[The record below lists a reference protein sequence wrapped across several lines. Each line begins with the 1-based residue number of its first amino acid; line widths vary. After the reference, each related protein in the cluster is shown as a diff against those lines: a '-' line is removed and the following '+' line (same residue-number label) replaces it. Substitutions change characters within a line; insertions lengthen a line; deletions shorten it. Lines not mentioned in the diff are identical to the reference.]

1 MLSLIE
7 YIIPLNTGGI
17 FMTDSFFYETGR
29 EKIAQ
34 QNMQFSII
42 HLRPRR
48 TPDEKETE
56 KAAISNQLFEIF
68 SKYPHAC
75 V

>member
-42 HLRPRR
+42 HLRPRC
-48 TPDEKETE
+48 TQDEKETI
-56 KAAISNQLFEIF
+56 KAALSHQLFEIF

>member
-1 MLSLIE
+1 
-7 YIIPLNTGGI
+7 
-17 FMTDSFFYETGR
+17 MTDSFFYETGR

-34 QNMQFSII
+34 QNMQFSVI
-42 HLRPRR
+42 HLRPRC
-48 TPDEKETE
+48 TQDEKETI
-56 KAAISNQLFEIF
+56 KAALSHQLFEIF